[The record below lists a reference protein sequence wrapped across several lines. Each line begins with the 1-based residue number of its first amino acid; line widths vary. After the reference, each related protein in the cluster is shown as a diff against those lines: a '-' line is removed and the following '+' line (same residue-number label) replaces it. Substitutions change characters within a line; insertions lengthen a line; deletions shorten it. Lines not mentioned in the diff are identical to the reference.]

1 MRKHYPAVISSI
13 NNKKY
18 EPWAFYFGG
27 IDCREKIF
35 ERSVVERLP
44 VNTIIELV
52 SMKYINFLEI
62 LNVVFDICVIS
73 APPQGKKREEG
84 REMFATQ
91 EIRQE
96 ITAKFN
102 NCVRKCALDRK
113 IKYLDLWGHLGV
125 TKKDLLPDDK
135 FEDGAIL
142 KGDYA
147 SSMLQRYMERT
158 LS

>member
-1 MRKHYPAVISSI
+1 MRKHYSAVISNI
-13 NNKKY
+13 EKKKY

-44 VNTIIELV
+44 VSTIIELIG
-52 SMKYINFLEI
+52 MKYVNFLEI
-62 LNVVFDICVIS
+62 LNVVFDIYVVS
-73 APPQGKKREEG
+73 SPPQGKKREEG
-84 REMFATQ
+84 HEMFATQ

-102 NCVRKCALDRK
+102 NCVRKYALDRK
-113 IKYLDLWGHLGV
+113 IRYLDLWSHLGV
-125 TKKDLLPDDK
+125 TKKDLLSDDK
-135 FEDGAIL
+135 FEDGIIL